1 MYILT
6 NLSIDADLRANNI
19 LAQKTAGVLVPS
31 LKDYLLTNSAV
42 KNTLKDLVLTG
53 RRAHASRAHR
63 LYTLRKAEEL
73 MAKAKALDP
82 GLLGRAKE
90 SIMLT
95 PAISDNVSALN
106 REAQRAASRERKRL
120 IAKAELAQTAG
131 NYGKGALLSA
141 PILGTAGVLAT
152 RQTAQQPLTSTTQEE
167 LI

>member
-53 RRAHASRAHR
+53 RRAHAARAHR

-95 PAISDNVSALN
+95 PVISDSVSALN
-106 REAQRAASRERKRL
+106 RESQRAAARERKRL
-120 IAKAELAQTAG
+120 IAKAELMQTAG